1 MSIGAAVLRVLFW
14 LAVVLGGALFFLQ
27 VVVRAIR
34 HFVHFPA
41 PAFVA
46 RLIDN
51 RWRRRLQPP
60 AKIIDW
66 IGIGPG
72 LHVLEIGPGA
82 GLFTIEAARRAAG
95 PGHVFALDIQPSLV
109 AKLHAR
115 LRAEGVTNAG
125 AVAASAYEI
134 PCRDSSFDR
143 VFMIAVLAEIPDRP
157 RALIEIKRVLRSD
170 GLLAIGELL
179 PDPDYPLPNTVR
191 RWCADA
197 GFVPVDSHGGFL
209 HYLLTFSPQS
219 EPQGPLHVR

>member
-1 MSIGAAVLRVLFW
+1 MSIGSAVLRILLW
-14 LAVVLGGALFFLQ
+14 AAIVLGCALFFVQ
-27 VVVRAIR
+27 VVGRIIR
-34 HFVHFPA
+34 HLVHFPA

-46 RLIDN
+46 GFIDN

-66 IGIGPG
+66 IAIAPG
-72 LHVLEIGPGA
+72 MRVLEIGPGA
-82 GLFTIEAARRAAG
+82 GLFTIEAARRVTEAG
-95 PGHVFALDIQPSLV
+95 GVFAFDIQPSLV

-115 LRAEGVTNAG
+115 LRNEGVTNVR

-134 PCRDSSFDR
+134 PYPDSSFDR
-143 VFMIAVLAEIPDRP
+143 VFMIAVLAEIPDRR

-179 PDPDYPLPNTVR
+179 PDPDYPLPRTVR

-197 GFVPVDSHGGFL
+197 GFVPVDSHGGIL
-209 HYLLTFSPQS
+209 HYLLTFRPEPESRS
-219 EPQGPLHVR
+219 EP